1 MGAPPDPWA
10 AVWSDSRQSV
20 RTKVERT
27 PGGVCAQVPAGV
39 PDYVVIDVYTGRTGQ
54 GAARVHLRSG
64 QLLGLERPEEQ
75 SPGPMEAGR

>member
-10 AVWSDSRQSV
+10 AVWRDSRQAA

-27 PGGVCAQVPAGV
+27 PAGTCAQIPGDT

-54 GAARVHLRSG
+54 GVARVHLRSG
-64 QLLGLERPEEQ
+64 QLVGLERPQEQ
-75 SPGPMEAGR
+75 PGAPLEAGR